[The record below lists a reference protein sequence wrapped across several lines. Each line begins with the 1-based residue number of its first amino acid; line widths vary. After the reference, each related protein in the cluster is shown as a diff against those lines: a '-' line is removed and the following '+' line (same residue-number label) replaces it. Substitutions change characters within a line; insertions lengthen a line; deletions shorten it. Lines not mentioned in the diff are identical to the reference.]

1 MTFIEQVL
9 NFVDFLPRF
18 QAVLLRGT
26 IEGTSGSRSLRYATL
41 LNQFRIY
48 ECDANTEHVCNH
60 RVFRRAVRRL
70 IEKPRKT
77 QKETA
82 EWAENAPFRH
92 FSSRWKSQTRP
103 RAPCS
108 SARRRPPPEH
118 HTIRRSRH
126 LVSLVISIR
135 YSFFGGSAMPAQHT
149 RSTGLR
155 CGRPVA
161 LELSTTTRQLERSG
175 SWQGKLQT
183 SVEDAFIYTALK
195 RLACIRDVSGQ
206 YNKQCE
212 MRGLFMSLVIH
223 YWIGDVQV
231 SQGVSASEMT
241 YIVSGWALNSTHSL
255 QDDTNSTNWHSDSAA
270 RYTRGKNPNF

>member
-1 MTFIEQVL
+1 MRHYWINLEFTSVTLTL
-9 NFVDFLPRF
+9 NTYV
-18 QAVLLRGT
+18 
-26 IEGTSGSRSLRYATL
+26 
-41 LNQFRIY
+41 
-48 ECDANTEHVCNH
+48 VCNH

-161 LELSTTTRQLERSG
+161 LELSTTTRQLERPG
-175 SWQGKLQT
+175 SCRESFRRPLKTHLFTPHW
-183 SVEDAFIYTALK
+183 SV
-195 RLACIRDVSGQ
+195 
-206 YNKQCE
+206 
-212 MRGLFMSLVIH
+212 
-223 YWIGDVQV
+223 
-231 SQGVSASEMT
+231 
-241 YIVSGWALNSTHSL
+241 
-255 QDDTNSTNWHSDSAA
+255 
-270 RYTRGKNPNF
+270 